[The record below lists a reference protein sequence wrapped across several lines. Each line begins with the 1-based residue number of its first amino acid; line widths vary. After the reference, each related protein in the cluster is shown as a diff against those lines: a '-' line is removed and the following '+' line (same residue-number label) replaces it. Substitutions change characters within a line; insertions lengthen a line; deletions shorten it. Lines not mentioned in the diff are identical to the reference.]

1 MKYYYEHILPNGV
14 HVIIRSANPNDAIE
28 LHHLFNKTHSE
39 TDFLTTYPDES
50 HFDLEKEMDSYQKL
64 NDSENSCEILAV
76 IDNKIIGIEH
86 FEFDS
91 YNNLKKGSD
100 YQIKEKII
108 QRKNQVNNYK
118 LKN

>member
-50 HFDLEKEMDSYQKL
+50 HFDLEKE
-64 NDSENSCEILAV
+64 
-76 IDNKIIGIEH
+76 IE
-86 FEFDS
+86 FS
-91 YNNLKKGSD
+91 LITS
-100 YQIKEKII
+100 
-108 QRKNQVNNYK
+108 
-118 LKN
+118 LSLL